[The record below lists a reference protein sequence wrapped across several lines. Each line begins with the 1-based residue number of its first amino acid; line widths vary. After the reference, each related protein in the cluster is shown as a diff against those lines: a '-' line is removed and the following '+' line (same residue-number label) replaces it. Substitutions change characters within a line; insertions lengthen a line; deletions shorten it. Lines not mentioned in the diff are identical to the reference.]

1 MKIYKE
7 RSTIIKTR
15 KNESFK
21 EIVNLLNFFVSKS
34 EKIIN
39 IDQKI
44 LISNLI
50 STAFNNIHKS
60 NLSVK

>member
-1 MKIYKE
+1 MKIYIE

-15 KNESFK
+15 KNVSFK

-60 NLSVK
+60 NLSVY